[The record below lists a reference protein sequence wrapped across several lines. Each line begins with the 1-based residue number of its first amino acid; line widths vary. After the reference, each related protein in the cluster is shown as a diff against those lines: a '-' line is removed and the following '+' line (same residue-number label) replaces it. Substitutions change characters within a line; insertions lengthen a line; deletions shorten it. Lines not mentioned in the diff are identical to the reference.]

1 MLGRVEKLSAGTVTT
16 VSSACRSSVFF
27 ELDAQVASRL
37 ATRDDRAFEKEAWL
51 NAALLGKVGG
61 GFNIY
66 TDKKQ
71 AIATIL
77 YCRSELAM
85 GALQLP
91 TSPASPNIPLITS
104 LHIDPALA
112 GVGLEA
118 LLIDAVLYELMSMDV
133 KEVEAFGYYAPPEDP
148 ERVDDPECR
157 AIADDCPHNGLM
169 SVETLQAA
177 GFTIIQEHAVI
188 PRLHLELPPPHPLL
202 TAQAADD
209 ILAKAMI

>member
-16 VSSACRSSVFF
+16 VSPACRSSVFF
-27 ELDAQVASRL
+27 ELDAQVASKL
-37 ATRDDRAFEKEAWL
+37 VGKEDRAFEKEAWL
-51 NAALLGKVGG
+51 NATLLGKVGG
-61 GFNIY
+61 GFNIF
-66 TDKKQ
+66 TDKQ
-71 AIATIL
+71 EAVATIL

-85 GALQLP
+85 GTLQLP
-91 TSPASPNIPLITS
+91 SSPASPNIPLITS
-104 LHIDPALA
+104 LHIEPALA

-133 KEVEAFGYYAPPEDP
+133 KEVEAFGYYAPPEDRD
-148 ERVDDPECR
+148 RVDDPDCR
-157 AIADDCPHNGLM
+157 QIADNCPHNGLM

-177 GFTIIQEHAVI
+177 GFSVIQDHAVI

-209 ILAKAMI
+209 ILARAMA